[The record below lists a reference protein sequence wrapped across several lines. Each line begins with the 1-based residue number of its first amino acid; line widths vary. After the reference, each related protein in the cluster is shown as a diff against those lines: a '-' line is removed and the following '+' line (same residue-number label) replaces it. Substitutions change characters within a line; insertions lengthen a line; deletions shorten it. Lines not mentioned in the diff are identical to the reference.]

1 MLFSKK
7 RLSVVCLLILVLSF
21 LPIIASAENNTTNGT
36 YTRYFNDNN
45 TQVRINT
52 TTSYYNYPATNW
64 VIWIIYGLLGLG
76 LFLLSLRTP
85 GTKSG
90 IEINII
96 ISVLAW
102 MPIAFC
108 GYASFAVDR
117 MSSYGVTSQ
126 ASEYV
131 LLENHIIYSFPVVG
145 ILMFVFLVVAIINTV
160 RLIAIH
166 KIFTGESEGRYNND

>member
-7 RLSVVCLLILVLSF
+7 RISVLCLLILVLSS
-21 LPIIASAENNTTNGT
+21 LPAIVSADENYTN
-36 YTRYFNDNN
+36 YFNLNN

-52 TTSYYNYPATNW
+52 TVSFYNYEATNW
-64 VIWIIYGLLGLG
+64 VIWIISGFLGLG
-76 LFLLSLRTP
+76 LFLLSLRTAQ
-85 GTKSG
+85 TKSG
-90 IEINII
+90 IEINTV

-102 MPIAFC
+102 IPIAFC

-131 LLENHIIYSFPVVG
+131 LLENHIIYSFPVIG
-145 ILMFVFLVVAIINTV
+145 IIMFVFLVVAIINTI
-160 RLIAIH
+160 RLIALN
-166 KIFTGESEGRYNND
+166 KMFTGDEGNYNNDE